1 LEVRNDKHEGLI
13 KKLVSNARAI
23 ISDQV
28 GLSVG
33 AGKMRNILI
42 WLKPYETVRIAE
54 VDVFEKYDERTRF
67 IPHGTARLHCSPEA
81 FEKYNAALE
90 EVNQRLRKKI
100 LKVCFEII
108 EKYDD
113 RVKLSQ

>member
-1 LEVRNDKHEGLI
+1 MEVRNDKRAGLI

-42 WLKPYETVRIAE
+42 WLKPYETVRIA
-54 VDVFEKYDERTRF
+54 DIGVFEKYDERTRL
-67 IPHGTARLHCSPEA
+67 IPQGTARLHCSPEA
-81 FEKYNAALE
+81 FERYDAALE
-90 EVNQRLRKKI
+90 EVNQRLRKKL

-108 EKYDD
+108 EKYGE
-113 RVKLSQ
+113 REKLSS